1 MRIVGL
7 ICARHVPEHEN
18 KGRAL
23 PMNDSSPY
31 RDLYNWSVNDPTSF
45 WQGQAEAIHWQTPF
59 DTVCDFSNPP
69 WKFIRNPK
77 FDANHMH
84 RLPKPAGV
92 LHADGS
98 SVCYRSGREVKTE
111 IPRKILMCLP
121 SQHHVISGTVNSAGS
136 SKESMM
142 EAQP

>member
-1 MRIVGL
+1 
-7 ICARHVPEHEN
+7 
-18 KGRAL
+18 
-23 PMNDSSPY
+23 MNYSSPY

-84 RLPKPAGV
+84 RLPKPAGA

-111 IPRKILMCLP
+111 IPRKILMCP